1 MISVA
6 FNGDEERVK
15 SNQHVYQW
23 DTGQKVM
30 VSGLGNSAIN
40 KVHFSFKGLTTAY
53 VVDTTNTSGTITVDV
68 PDIVLRYGKDIYMY
82 LCIKNTTGTLTI
94 KTVIIP
100 VVKRNMPE
108 NYMYNDDETVE
119 ASFDRL
125 QDHETRIESLED
137 ARTNINGSTFETLK
151 GRIDYEVTALNNRI
165 TNLNV
170 SDLNLN
176 VSDLNKE
183 FKTLQTEVTEA
194 RKSYNPTKTYPSLS
208 DRLNVLESK
217 LCGSYGTTDIS
228 AGELGTFSTEFT
240 ASKSLIF
247 RRYHSIVK
255 ISGRFNFS
263 NFTNQEETMLD
274 IFTFQDSYDMSDHK
288 YWVAGE
294 FFAPVLVTD
303 SNYSQMYITVGLILT
318 YINNKYV
325 LRLVLP
331 EGYTLSY
338 LVGKKVQFSELYVA
352 KKIY

>member
-1 MISVA
+1 MIGVA

-40 KVHFSFKGLTTAY
+40 KVHFSVKGLITAY

-82 LCIKNTTGTLTI
+82 LCIENTTSILTI

-100 VVKRNMPE
+100 VIKRNMPE
-108 NYMYNDDETVE
+108 NYIFNDEETVE
-119 ASFDRL
+119 TSFDRL

-165 TNLNV
+165 TDLNV

-183 FKTLQTEVTEA
+183 FKTLQTEVTNA
-194 RKSYNPTKTYPSLS
+194 RKSYNPTKTYPNLGS
-208 DRLNVLESK
+208 RLNVIEGK
-217 LCGSYGTTDIS
+217 LSGSYGATDIS
-228 AGELGTFSTEFT
+228 AGEIGTFSTEFT
-240 ASKSLIF
+240 AVKYIKF
-247 RRYHSIVK
+247 RRYYNVVNVWGS
-255 ISGRFNFS
+255 FEFS
-263 NFTNQEETMLD
+263 SFTNPEATMLD
-274 IFTFQDSYDMSDHK
+274 IFTFQDSSDMSDHK
-288 YWVAGE
+288 YWIAGE

-303 SNYSQMYITVGLILT
+303 SNYSQIYITVGLMLS

-338 LVGKKVQFSELYVA
+338 LVGKKIYFNELYVA
-352 KKIY
+352 QKVY

>member
-1 MISVA
+1 MIEVA
-6 FNGDEERVK
+6 FKGDEERVK

-40 KVHFSFKGLTTAY
+40 KVHFSFKGLITAY

-82 LCIKNTTGTLTI
+82 LCIENTTGILTI

-108 NYMYNDDETVE
+108 NYIFNDEETVE
-119 ASFDRL
+119 TTFDRL

-170 SDLNLN
+170 SDLNE
-176 VSDLNKE
+176 E
-183 FKTLQTEVTEA
+183 FKTLQKEVTEA
-194 RKSYNPTKTYPSLS
+194 RKSNNPTKTYPSLS
-208 DRLNVLESK
+208 SRLNVLESK
-217 LCGSYGTTDIS
+217 LCGSYGTEIR
-228 AGELGTFSTEFT
+228 AEELGTFSTEFT
-240 ASKSLIF
+240 ASKSLRF
-247 RRYHSIVK
+247 RRYYNVVRV
-255 ISGRFNFS
+255 SGFFNFS

-274 IFTFQDSYDMSDHK
+274 IFTFQDSNDMSDNK
-288 YWVAGE
+288 YRVAGE

-303 SNYSQMYITVGLILT
+303 SNLSQMYITVGLILT
-318 YINNKYV
+318 YINNEYV
-325 LRLVLP
+325 LRLILP

-338 LVGKKVQFSELYVA
+338 LVGKTIYISEVYVA
-352 KKIY
+352 NKIY

>member
-1 MISVA
+1 MIAVT

-40 KVHFSFKGLTTAY
+40 KVHFSFKGLITAY

-82 LCIKNTTGTLTI
+82 LCIENTTGILTI

-108 NYMYNDDETVE
+108 NYIFNDEETVE
-119 ASFDRL
+119 TTFDRL

-170 SDLNLN
+170 SDLNE
-176 VSDLNKE
+176 E
-183 FKTLQTEVTEA
+183 FKTLQKEVTEA
-194 RKSYNPTKTYPSLS
+194 RKSNNPTKTYPSLS
-208 DRLNVLESK
+208 SRLNVLESK

-240 ASKSLIF
+240 ASKSLKF
-247 RRYHSIVK
+247 RRYYNFVRVW
-255 ISGRFNFS
+255 GFFNFS

-274 IFTFQDSYDMSDHK
+274 IFTFQDSNDMSDHK

-303 SNYSQMYITVGLILT
+303 SSYSQTYITAGLMLL
-318 YINNKYV
+318 YLNNEYV

-338 LVGKKVQFSELYVA
+338 LVGKTIQFSELYVA